1 MVLDAPFQ
9 QFYSTFESLLSK
21 LSAPLAFAGLPLT
34 TSSDPKTDVPVPPS
48 PKAPKPP
55 KPLEPV
61 PSMDYFQLISRAALR
76 AVNSNGYPSNPS
88 ESFYVVPTTGGTTSY
103 AEIMNRADREEIR
116 TLRNHHRHTSDLS
129 NITEDDFLD
138 ARSTILPDRQ
148 ASTGNRRGTTN
159 EAKVNGKTMEE
170 LALENETLKHLSDT
184 LSRRLHVFEMSS
196 QTSTAALAQSIRSM
210 PRSPL
215 ATPENSRKNVTK
227 DTDQDTRSKSGADRT
242 STRIQ
247 ELEEILKRTDAKA
260 RKREEENLKL
270 RETVGKYKEKWD
282 NLKAGAKARRAGQ
295 GDQGH
300 TGRERN
306 EDG

>member
-1 MVLDAPFQ
+1 
-9 QFYSTFESLLSK
+9 
-21 LSAPLAFAGLPLT
+21 
-34 TSSDPKTDVPVPPS
+34 
-48 PKAPKPP
+48 
-55 KPLEPV
+55 
-61 PSMDYFQLISRAALR
+61 
-76 AVNSNGYPSNPS
+76 
-88 ESFYVVPTTGGTTSY
+88 
-103 AEIMNRADREEIR
+103 MNRADREEVR
-116 TLRNHHRHTSDLS
+116 ALRNYQRHTSSLS
-129 NITEDDFLD
+129 NITEDDFVD
-138 ARSTILPDRQ
+138 ARSTILPDRRT
-148 ASTGNRRGTTN
+148 STGSRRGTTN

-215 ATPENSRKNVTK
+215 ATPEHSRKTATK
-227 DTDQDTRSKSGADRT
+227 DTNPDAKTKSGADRT

-270 RETVGKYKEKWD
+270 RETVGKYREKWD

-295 GDQGH
+295 GEQGH
-300 TGRERN
+300 MGRERS